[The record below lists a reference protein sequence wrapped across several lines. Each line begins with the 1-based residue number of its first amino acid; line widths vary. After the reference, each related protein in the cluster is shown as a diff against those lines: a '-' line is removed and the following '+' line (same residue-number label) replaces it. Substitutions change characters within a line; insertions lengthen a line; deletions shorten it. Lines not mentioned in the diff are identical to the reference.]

1 MLTLPLIYLYLDSV
15 GVKMESWQYATIV
28 GITAVERFNPEK
40 WYNVADWEA
49 TRKCHLVA
57 LTIVFSSK
65 NGTFPMPAGTGRLSG
80 CSGLTDGKAALLSIL
95 VRSM

>member
-1 MLTLPLIYLYLDSV
+1 MDS
-15 GVKMESWQYATIV
+15 GKVKMGLWQYATIV